1 MTQPNAVASFFTG
14 GGKGI
19 TWPDQP
25 PKTVSGTITMVH
37 PPEPVMDPKTGQPTE
52 KQQIRIELSTN
63 ERNPE
68 IEFDDGS
75 RTLYVKSYM
84 RGAIGD
90 ALKKIG
96 EKEPKIGGTLTVT
109 FTHLEPPER
118 PGLSASKHFE
128 AVYQPPA
135 VTGDFFGNGSG
146 QAAQAG
152 AQVGGAQAA
161 YAAPPQYA
169 QQAVMQPPPQQ
180 PPPQQPQPQYAAPAP
195 AAPAPA
201 APAPAPQQPGPVKP
215 PQMSDAAWAAMDPAT
230 QATVA
235 AALGAPPF

>member
-37 PPEPVMDPKTGQPTE
+37 PPEPVMDPKTGQPTD
-52 KQQIRIELSTN
+52 KQQIRIELATN

-109 FTHLEPPER
+109 FVRLEPPER
-118 PGLSASKHFE
+118 PGLSPSKHFE

-135 VTGDFFGNGSG
+135 VTGDFFGQGTNG
-146 QAAQAG
+146 AAQAG
-152 AQVGGAQAA
+152 ATAAQAA
-161 YAAPPQYA
+161 YAAAQAPAPAPAPVPPA
-169 QQAVMQPPPQQ
+169 QA
-180 PPPQQPQPQYAAPAP
+180 PQPQYAAPAP
-195 AAPAPA
+195 AAPPA
-201 APAPAPQQPGPVKP
+201 AAVPGPQKP

-235 AALGAPPF
+235 AALGGPPF